1 MRINTSA
8 LLIALLVGVSACG
21 GPTGPVNE
29 QYESLPAD
37 QVTFGVEHTITVSGV
52 RQALLRS
59 DTVLM
64 YNDSSMVHLRGV
76 NLDIYTEDGALRATL
91 TSLSGELDN
100 STRRMI
106 ARGNVVLVVQ
116 GPQGRTVWTE
126 ELHYDPQQ
134 KRIWSD
140 VRTRT
145 RTARGDELTG
155 DGFTS
160 DEQFQNFD
168 IRAPR
173 GSGLRIEF

>member
-1 MRINTSA
+1 MKPLIPV
-8 LLIALLVGVSACG
+8 LLITLSGSLVACG

-29 QYESLPAD
+29 HYESLPAD

-64 YNDSSMVHLRGV
+64 YNDSSMVQLRGV
-76 NLDIYTEDGALRATL
+76 NLDIYTEEGTLRATL
-91 TSLSGELDN
+91 TALSGALDN

-145 RTARGDELTG
+145 RTQRGDELTG
-155 DGFTS
+155 DGFSS

-168 IRAPR
+168 IRSPR